1 METWDIRDKEIF
13 FYMSVS
19 LIRFK
24 VINQL
29 IQQIEKSPWV
39 QVAGPWGT
47 GKSVISYIISAELNI
62 PLLIVASDNHG
73 AEDIYEDFITF
84 SSEERC
90 AFFPPWETRPTDII
104 DPAEDIVSER
114 LHLLSRIIS
123 GKQVPETIVTTVRSL
138 LQVVPSRKALEKQR
152 LQLSLEQEFA
162 LEELTTLLI
171 NSGYQREA
179 SVSQHG
185 EISRRGGIL
194 DIFPYARELPVR
206 IEFFGDLIES
216 IREFDPETQKSIT
229 PLNFVDIVLK
239 TEKELLVKH
248 ADNEKK
254 YSLLDYL
261 PKNTLIVWDEPL
273 NIFEEAQKIENEF
286 ENNTYTFSLEEMAYK
301 YKEFKN
307 IEIASLSLPERPAPR
322 TIIPMNSVQAWT
334 KNLNEFWEQL
344 KQWDI
349 EHYHVRI
356 LCNTPSEQLRMHELI
371 FEQGYR
377 LDKDP
382 FDLKIEIGRIRS
394 GFIYPEEKFVLLS
407 EKELFGRKFVR
418 RRGRFFRKGTR
429 VYSLSDLKPGDYVV
443 HEVHGIGKFTGLYRL
458 ENKSSDYLAVVYR
471 DGDML
476 YIPVTQL
483 DQIRKYIA
491 GENVTPNLDKIGGKT
506 WSKTK
511 DKVRESVKQFAEE
524 LLKLYAKRHQSKGF
538 AFSPDTPWQKQMEE
552 AFDYEET
559 PDQYRAIEETKRDME
574 TLQPMDRLICG
585 DVGFGKTEVAIR
597 ASFKAVMDGKQV
609 AVLAPTTVLVH
620 QHWYTFQERI
630 AGFPIRI
637 ESLSRLR
644 TTKEIK
650 KVLEGLITGEVDIVI
665 GTHRL
670 LSRDVQFKD
679 LGLLIIDEEQRFGVR
694 HKEQL
699 KKLREHVDTLTLTAT
714 PIPRTLQFCL
724 SGIRDMSVINTAP
737 NDRLPIHTCITNY
750 APEIVKEAIERELRR
765 EGQVYYLHNRVQTIE
780 YTAMKIQ
787 QLVPRARIG
796 IGHGQMSKN
805 KLERVMTAF
814 INREIDVLVCTTIIA
829 SGIDIPNVN
838 TIIVD
843 RADRFGLSELYQI
856 RGRVGRYKHRAFAYL
871 LIPADRALTKDAQER
886 LKAIQDFSTLGSGLQ
901 IALKDLEIRGAGDLL
916 GPEQSGHIN
925 AVGFDTYREL
935 IEEAIAEMR
944 GQPLIRKK
952 LPPFEAN
959 IPARILDDYIYN
971 SFEKMQWY
979 QRISTIQTP
988 EECEELI
995 EELKDRYGSLPMPVE
1010 NLVKI
1015 MKARI
1020 LAVDL
1025 GVKKLILNK
1034 NFLYI
1039 QFDTYHPV
1047 SSARK
1052 KYALEIFGENVETG
1066 IEEYPYLECTIDETP
1081 ERFINLLIIYLEK
1094 LHEEGV

>member
-1 METWDIRDKEIF
+1 
-13 FYMSVS
+13 MSVS
-19 LIRFK
+19 LLRFK
-24 VINQL
+24 VISQ
-29 IQQIEKSPWV
+29 IIEQIEKSSWV
-39 QVAGPWGT
+39 QIAGPWGV
-47 GKSVISYIISAELNI
+47 GKSVIPYLIHSELNK
-62 PLLIVASDNHG
+62 PLLVIASDNHG
-73 AEDIYEDFITF
+73 AEEIYEDFITF
-84 SSEERC
+84 TSEEDC
-90 AFFPPWETRPTDII
+90 AFFPPWETLPTDFI

-114 LHLLSRIIS
+114 LHLLTRIIS
-123 GKQVPETIVTTVRSL
+123 GKQVPKIIVTSIRSL
-138 LQVVPSRKALEKQR
+138 LQVVPTREALEKQR
-152 LQLSLEQEFA
+152 LQLNKEQEYN
-162 LEELTTLLI
+162 LEDLTTLLI

-185 EISRRGGIL
+185 EFSRRGGIL

-206 IEFFGDLIES
+206 LEFFGDIIES
-216 IREFDPETQKSIT
+216 IREFDPETQKSIA
-229 PLNFVDIVLK
+229 PLEYVDVILK
-239 TEKELLVKH
+239 TEKDLIIKNSSLQQK
-248 ADNEKK
+248 NC
-254 YSLLDYL
+254 LLDYL
-261 PKNTLIVWDEPL
+261 SRDTLIIWEEPL
-273 NIFEEAQKIENEF
+273 NIFEESRKIESEF
-286 ENNTYTFSLEEMAYK
+286 GENLYTFTQDEIADKFREL
-301 YKEFKN
+301 KN
-307 IEIASLSLPERPAPR
+307 IEIASLSLPERSAPR
-322 TIIPMNSVQAWT
+322 IIIPMDSLQIWT

-349 EHYHVRI
+349 EQYHVRI
-356 LCNTPSEQLRMHELI
+356 LCNTHSEQLRMHELI
-371 FEQGYR
+371 SKQGYR
-377 LDKDP
+377 LDKDS
-382 FDLKIEIGRIRS
+382 FDLKIEMGRIRP
-394 GFIYPEEKFVLLS
+394 GCIYSDEKFVLLS

-418 RRGRFFRKGTR
+418 RRGRFFRKGSR
-429 VYSLSDLKPGDYVV
+429 IYSLSDLKPGDYVV
-443 HEVHGIGKFTGLYRL
+443 HEIHGIGKFTGLYRL

-491 GENVTPNLDKIGGKT
+491 GEDVTPNLDKIGGKT

-524 LLKLYAKRHQSKGF
+524 LLKLYAKRHHCKGF
-538 AFSPDTPWQKQMEE
+538 AFSPDTPWQRQMEE
-552 AFDYEET
+552 AFDYDET
-559 PDQYRAIEETKRDME
+559 PDQYQAIEETKRDME
-574 TLQPMDRLICG
+574 TPQPMDRLICG

-620 QHWYTFQERI
+620 QHWHTFQERM

-650 KVLEGLITGEVDIVI
+650 QVLEGLITGEVDIVI

-670 LSRDVQFKD
+670 LSKDVQFKD

-737 NDRLPIHTCITNY
+737 NDRLPIHTCIANY
-750 APEIVKEAIERELRR
+750 SPEIIKEAIERELRR

-787 QLVPRARIG
+787 QLVPNARIG

-805 KLERVMTAF
+805 ELEKVMTAF

-871 LIPADRALTKDAQER
+871 LIPSDRALTKDAQER

-901 IALKDLEIRGAGDLL
+901 VALKDLEIRGAGDLL

-935 IEEAIAEMR
+935 IEEAIAEMK

-952 LPPFEAN
+952 LPPFETT
-959 IPARILDDYIYN
+959 IQARILDDYISN
-971 SFEKMQWY
+971 SLEKMQWY
-979 QRISTIQTP
+979 QRISTAQTP
-988 EECEELI
+988 EECEDLI
-995 EELKDRYGSLPMPVE
+995 EELKDRYGPIPMPVE

-1015 MKARI
+1015 MKSRV

-1025 GVKKLILNK
+1025 GVKKLVLNK

-1047 SSARK
+1047 STLRK
-1052 KYALEIFGENVETG
+1052 KHAFEIFGKEIEMG
-1066 IEEYPYLECTIDETP
+1066 LEEYPYLECSIDDTP
-1081 ERFINLLIIYLEK
+1081 EKYLNLLITYLEK
-1094 LHEEGV
+1094 LHDEGV

>member
-1 METWDIRDKEIF
+1 MD
-13 FYMSVS
+13 Y
-19 LIRFK
+19 
-24 VINQL
+24 
-29 IQQIEKSPWV
+29 
-39 QVAGPWGT
+39 
-47 GKSVISYIISAELNI
+47 
-62 PLLIVASDNHG
+62 
-73 AEDIYEDFITF
+73 
-84 SSEERC
+84 
-90 AFFPPWETRPTDII
+90 
-104 DPAEDIVSER
+104 
-114 LHLLSRIIS
+114 LSRDILIIW
-123 GKQVPETIVTTVRSL
+123 E
-138 LQVVPSRKALEKQR
+138 
-152 LQLSLEQEFA
+152 
-162 LEELTTLLI
+162 
-171 NSGYQREA
+171 
-179 SVSQHG
+179 
-185 EISRRGGIL
+185 
-194 DIFPYARELPVR
+194 
-206 IEFFGDLIES
+206 
-216 IREFDPETQKSIT
+216 
-229 PLNFVDIVLK
+229 
-239 TEKELLVKH
+239 
-248 ADNEKK
+248 
-254 YSLLDYL
+254 
-261 PKNTLIVWDEPL
+261 EPL
-273 NIFEEAQKIENEF
+273 NILEESQKIESEF
-286 ENNTYTFSLEEMAYK
+286 GENPYTFTRNEITSKFLEL
-301 YKEFKN
+301 KN
-307 IEIASLSLPERPAPR
+307 IEIAALSLPERSAPR
-322 TIIPMNSVQAWT
+322 IVIPMNSIQIWT

-349 EHYHVRI
+349 EQYHVRI
-356 LCNTPSEQLRMHELI
+356 LCNTPSEQLRMYELI
-371 FEQGYR
+371 TEQGYR
-377 LDKDP
+377 LDKDS

-394 GFIYPEEKFVLLS
+394 GCVYPDEKFVLLS

-418 RRGRFFRKGTR
+418 RRGRFFCKGTR

-491 GENVTPNLDKIGGKT
+491 GEDVTPNLDKIGGKT
-506 WSKTK
+506 WGKTK

-524 LLKLYAKRHQSKGF
+524 LLKLYAKRHHSKGF
-538 AFSPDTPWQKQMEE
+538 AFSPDTPWQRQMEE
-552 AFDYEET
+552 AFDYDET
-559 PDQYRAIEETKRDME
+559 PDQYHAIEETKRDME
-574 TLQPMDRLICG
+574 APQPMDRLICG

-620 QHWYTFQERI
+620 QHWHTFQERM

-650 KVLEGLITGEVDIVI
+650 QVLEGLITGEVDIVI

-670 LSRDVQFKD
+670 LSKDVQFKD

-737 NDRLPIHTCITNY
+737 NDRLPIHTCIANY
-750 APEIVKEAIERELRR
+750 SPEIIKEAIERELRR

-787 QLVPRARIG
+787 QLVPNARIG

-805 KLERVMTAF
+805 ELEKVMTAF

-871 LIPADRALTKDAQER
+871 LIPSDKALTKDAQER

-901 IALKDLEIRGAGDLL
+901 VALKDLEIRGAGDLL

-935 IEEAIAEMR
+935 IEEAIAEMK

-952 LPPFEAN
+952 LPPFETT
-959 IPARILDDYIYN
+959 IQARILDDYIYN
-971 SFEKMQWY
+971 SLEKMQWY
-979 QRISTIQTP
+979 QRISAAQTP
-988 EECEELI
+988 EECEELMD
-995 EELKDRYGSLPMPVE
+995 ELKDRYGLIPMPVE

-1015 MKARI
+1015 MKSRI

-1025 GVKKLILNK
+1025 GVKKLVLNK

-1047 SSARK
+1047 SPSRK
-1052 KYALEIFGENVETG
+1052 KYAFEIFGKEIETG
-1066 IEEYPYLECTIDETP
+1066 LEEYPYLECPVDDTP
-1081 ERFINLLIIYLEK
+1081 EKYLNLLIDYLEK
-1094 LHEEGV
+1094 LHDEGV

>member
-1 METWDIRDKEIF
+1 
-13 FYMSVS
+13 MSIS
-19 LIRFK
+19 LIKFK
-24 VINQL
+24 VIREI
-29 IQQIEKSPWV
+29 IQQIEKQDWMQIV
-39 QVAGPWGT
+39 GPWGT
-47 GKSVISYIISAELNI
+47 GKSIIPYIIGSELNR
-62 PLLIVASDNHG
+62 PLLIIASDNHT
-73 AEDIYEDFITF
+73 AEEIYEDFITL
-84 SSEERC
+84 SSEEDC
-90 AFFPPWETRPTDII
+90 AFFPPWETLPTDII

-114 LHLLSRIIS
+114 LHLLNRIIS
-123 GKQVPETIVTTVRSL
+123 GKQLPKIIITSIRSL
-138 LQVVPSRKALEKQR
+138 LQVVPSREALDKQR
-152 LQLSLEQEFA
+152 LQLTLEQEYD
-162 LEELTTLLI
+162 LEELTKLLVI
-171 NSGYQREA
+171 SGYQREA
-179 SVSQHG
+179 CVSQHG
-185 EISRRGGIL
+185 EFSRRGGIL

-206 IEFFGDLIES
+206 LEFFGDIIES
-216 IREFDPETQKSIT
+216 IREFDPETQKSIV
-229 PLNFVDIVLK
+229 PLDYVDIVLK
-239 TEKELLVKH
+239 TEKDLLIK
-248 ADNEKK
+248 ETSLSKK
-254 YSLLDYL
+254 NSLLDYL
-261 PKNTLIVWDEPL
+261 PSDALIVWDEPL
-273 NIFEEAQKIENEF
+273 NVIEEARKIEEELEDNP
-286 ENNTYTFSLEEMAYK
+286 YTFSWGEIAEKSNEL
-301 YKEFKN
+301 KN
-307 IEIASLSLPERPAPR
+307 LEIASLSLPERSVPR
-322 TIIPMNSVQAWT
+322 LIIPMNSIQIWT

-349 EHYHVRI
+349 EQYHVRI
-356 LCNTPSEQLRMHELI
+356 LCNTPSEQLRMHELVA
-371 FEQGYR
+371 EQGYR

-382 FDLKIEIGRIRS
+382 FDLKIELGRIRS
-394 GFIYPEEKFVLLS
+394 GFIYPEEKFVLIS

-429 VYSLSDLKPGDYVV
+429 VYSLTDLKAGDYVV
-443 HEVHGIGKFTGLYRL
+443 HETHGIGKFTGLYRL
-458 ENKSSDYLAVVYR
+458 ENKPSDYLAIVYR

-476 YIPVTQL
+476 YVPVTQL
-483 DQIRKYIA
+483 DQIRKYVA
-491 GENVTPNLDKIGGKT
+491 GEDITPNLDKMGGKT

-511 DKVRESVKQFAEE
+511 EKVRESVKQFAEE
-524 LLKLYAKRHQSKGF
+524 LLKLYAKRHYSKGF
-538 AFSPDTPWQKQMEE
+538 AFSPDTPWQRQMEE

-574 TLQPMDRLICG
+574 SPQPMDRLICG

-620 QHWYTFQERI
+620 QHWHTFQERM

-650 KVLEGLITGEVDIVI
+650 QALEGLITGEVDIVI

-670 LSRDVQFKD
+670 LSKDVQFKD

-737 NDRLPIHTCITNY
+737 NDRLPIHTCIANY
-750 APEIVKEAIERELRR
+750 SPEIIKEAIERELRR

-805 KLERVMTAF
+805 ELEKVMTAF

-901 IALKDLEIRGAGDLL
+901 VALKDLEIRGAGDLL

-935 IEEAIAEMR
+935 IEEAIAEMK

-959 IPARILDDYIYN
+959 ISARILDDYITN
-971 SFEKMQWY
+971 SLEKMQWY
-979 QRISTIQTP
+979 QRISTVQTP
-988 EECEELI
+988 EECEELL
-995 EELKDRYGSLPMPVE
+995 EELKDRYGPIPVPVE
-1010 NLVKI
+1010 NLIKI
-1015 MKARI
+1015 MKSRV

-1025 GVKKLILNK
+1025 GVRKLVLNR

-1047 SSARK
+1047 SPARK
-1052 KYALEIFGENVETG
+1052 KYAFEVLGENIETG
-1066 IEEYPYLECTIDETP
+1066 IEEYPYIDCPVDNTP
-1081 ERFINLLIIYLEK
+1081 EQYLNLLITYLEK